1 MTAQGPSS
9 CPRCGGE
16 LDRGRRIERSVREG
30 NDLAL
35 VTVEADICQRC
46 GEVLLYPGMVDRL
59 SRARD
64 LLRAGSASPAVGQ
77 VFDLRHK
84 VA

>member
-1 MTAQGPSS
+1 MTTKGPGV
-9 CPRCGGE
+9 CPRCGGD
-16 LDRGRRIERSVREG
+16 LDRGREIERSVREG
-30 NDLAL
+30 NDVAF
-35 VTVEADICQRC
+35 VTVKADICLRC
-46 GEVLLYPGMVDRL
+46 GEVLLYPGMVELL

-64 LLRAGSASPAVGQ
+64 LLREGSAAPAVGR